1 MRYIKVALIG
11 AGSRGRHAYGNYVL
25 NNQDKIRYV
34 AVIEPDVNK
43 RMALAAEHNINSK
56 MCFEDEDDFFK
67 LGKVCDAIIIAHQD
81 KQHYKTAIKALNLA
95 YDVLLEKP
103 ITPDAFECMDLE
115 EGAKRNGVN
124 LMVCHVLRYTEF
136 YEKIKE
142 LLDKKVI
149 GDLIGF
155 DHKENIGHYH
165 MAHSF
170 VRGNWRNSNE
180 TSPII
185 LAKTCHDMDI
195 ITWLV
200 NDECTAVYSSGSL
213 DYFKKEN
220 APRESSKKCLECNL
234 NEECIFSAKRVY
246 LDKCRNVWPVNT
258 ICANPTYE
266 NVKEVLD
273 KTNYGTCVW
282 KIEDNDVCD
291 NQVAVMEFKKGVR
304 GTFTVTA
311 FTHNQFRETMLFGT
325 TGSIYAN
332 TRDNEII
339 IRQHG
344 MDEGAESFITVIKP
358 KEIVGGH
365 GGGDVGLM
373 EDFINV
379 VNGSVKESRTSVKQS
394 IQSHLMSYAC
404 EKSRLEKRRVE
415 IETFKKEIKEGRV

>member
-43 RMALAAEHNINSK
+43 RMALAAEHNINSQ
-56 MCFEDEDDFFK
+56 MCFEDEEDFFN
-67 LGKVCDAIIIAHQD
+67 LGKLCDAIIIAHQD

-115 EGAKRNGVN
+115 ECANRNGVN

-200 NDECTAVYSSGSL
+200 NDECTAVYSSGNL

-220 APRESSKKCLECNL
+220 APKESAMKCLECNL

-246 LDKCRNVWPVNT
+246 LDKCRNAWPVNT

-291 NQVAVMEFKKGVR
+291 NQVAVMEFKNGVR

-344 MDEGAESFITVIKP
+344 MDEGAESCITVIKP
-358 KEIVGGH
+358 KAIVGGH

-379 VNGSVKESRTSVKQS
+379 VNGSVKEPRTSVKQS

>member
-1 MRYIKVALIG
+1 MSYIKVAVIG
-11 AGSRGRHAYGNYVL
+11 AGSRGRHAYGSYIL
-25 NNQDKIRYV
+25 KNQDKIRYI
-34 AVIEPDVNK
+34 AVIEPDINK
-43 RMALAAEHNINSK
+43 RMAVAKEHKISLE

-67 LGKVCDAIIIAHQD
+67 LGKICDAIIIAHQD
-81 KQHYKTAIKALNLA
+81 KQHYNTAIKALNLG
-95 YDVLLEKP
+95 YDILLEKP
-103 ITPDAFECMDLE
+103 MTPDAFECIDLE
-115 EGAKRNGVN
+115 ECARKNGVN

-142 LLDKKVI
+142 LVDEKVI

-200 NDECTAVYSSGSL
+200 NDECASVYSSGDL
-213 DYFKKEN
+213 NYFNEKN
-220 APRESSKKCLECNL
+220 APKESSKKCLQCKL
-234 NEECIFSAKRVY
+234 KDECIFSAKRVY
-246 LDKCRNVWPVNT
+246 LDNCGDIWPINT
-258 ICANPTYE
+258 LCANPTYD
-266 NVKEVLD
+266 NIKEVLD

-282 KIEDNDVCD
+282 KVEDNDVCD
-291 NQVAVMEFKKGVR
+291 NQVAVIEFKNGVR

-325 TGSIYAN
+325 KGSIYAN
-332 TRDNEII
+332 TRDNEIVV
-339 IRQHG
+339 RQHG
-344 MDEGAESFITVIKP
+344 IDENAESNITLIKP
-358 KEIVGGH
+358 KKIVGGH
-365 GGGDVGLM
+365 GGGDVGLL

-379 VNGSVKESRTSVKQS
+379 VNSSEKEPRTSVKQS

-404 EKSRLEKRRVE
+404 EKSRLEKRRIE
-415 IETFKKEIKEGRV
+415 IDSFKKEIKARKL

>member
-1 MRYIKVALIG
+1 MSYIKVAVIG

-34 AVIEPDVNK
+34 AVVEPDINK
-43 RMALAAEHNINSK
+43 RAALAKEHNINSE
-56 MCFEDEDDFFK
+56 MCFEYEDDFFK

-81 KQHYKTAIKALNLA
+81 KQHYETAIKALNLG
-95 YDVLLEKP
+95 YDILLEKP
-103 ITPDAFECMDLE
+103 MTPDAFECIDLE
-115 EGAKRNGVN
+115 ECAKRNGVN

-142 LLDKKVI
+142 LVDEKVI

-170 VRGNWRNSNE
+170 VRGNWRNSEE
-180 TSPII
+180 TSPLI

-200 NDECTAVYSSGSL
+200 NDECTAVYSSGDL
-213 DYFKKEN
+213 NYFKKEN
-220 APRESSKKCLECNL
+220 APKESAKKCLECKL
-234 NEECIFSAKRVY
+234 NEECIFSAKRIY
-246 LDKCRNVWPVNT
+246 LDNCRNIWPVNT
-258 ICANPTYE
+258 LCANPTYE

-282 KIEDNDVCD
+282 KVEDNDVCD
-291 NQVAVMEFKKGVR
+291 NQVAVMEFKNGVR

-325 TGSIYAN
+325 KGSIYAD

-339 IRQHG
+339 VRKHG
-344 MDEGAESFITVIKP
+344 IDEYAESNIIVIKP
-358 KEIVGGH
+358 KRIVGGH

-379 VNGSVKESRTSVKQS
+379 VNGSGKEPRTSVKQS

-404 EKSRLEKRRVE
+404 EKSRLEKRRIE
-415 IETFKKEIKEGRV
+415 IEEFKKEIKAGNK

>member
-43 RMALAAEHNINSK
+43 RMALAAEHNINSQ
-56 MCFEDEDDFFK
+56 MCFEDEEDFFN

-115 EGAKRNGVN
+115 ECANRNGVN

-136 YEKIKE
+136 YEKIKV

-200 NDECTAVYSSGSL
+200 NDECTAVYSSGNL

-220 APRESSKKCLECNL
+220 APKESAMKCLECNL

-246 LDKCRNVWPVNT
+246 LDKCRNAWPVNT

-273 KTNYGTCVW
+273 KTNYGNCVW

-291 NQVAVMEFKKGVR
+291 NQVAVMEFKNGVR

-344 MDEGAESFITVIKP
+344 IDEGAESCITVIKP
-358 KEIVGGH
+358 KAIVGGH

-379 VNGSVKESRTSVKQS
+379 VNGSVKEPRTSVKQS

>member
-1 MRYIKVALIG
+1 MKVIKVAVIG

-25 NNQDKIRYV
+25 NNQDKIKYV
-34 AVIEPDVNK
+34 AVIEPDANK
-43 RMALAAEHNINSK
+43 RAALAAEHNINSE
-56 MCFEDEDDFFK
+56 MCFEDENEFFK
-67 LGKVCDAIIIAHQD
+67 FGKVCDAIIVAHQD
-81 KQHYKTAIKALNLA
+81 KQHYNTTVKALNLG

-103 ITPDAFECMDLE
+103 MTPDAFECLDLE
-115 EGAKRNGVN
+115 ECAKRNGVN

-136 YEKIKE
+136 FEKIKE
-142 LLDKKVI
+142 LVDEKVI

-170 VRGNWRNSNE
+170 VRGNWRNSEE
-180 TSPII
+180 TSPLI

-195 ITWLV
+195 ITWLI
-200 NDECTAVYSSGSL
+200 NDECTAVYSSGDL
-213 DYFKKEN
+213 NYFKKEN
-220 APRESSKKCLECNL
+220 APKESAKKCLECKL
-234 NEECIFSAKRVY
+234 NEECIFSAKRIY
-246 LDKCRNVWPVNT
+246 LDNCRNVWPVNT
-258 ICANPTYE
+258 LCANPTYE
-266 NVKEVLD
+266 TVKEVLD

-282 KIEDNDVCD
+282 KVEDNDVCD
-291 NQVAVMEFKKGVR
+291 NQVAVMEFKNGVR

-325 TGSIYAN
+325 KGSIYAN

-339 IRQHG
+339 VRKHG
-344 MDEGAESFITVIKP
+344 IDEYSESNITIIKP
-358 KEIVGGH
+358 KRIVGGH

-379 VNGSVKESRTSVKQS
+379 VNGSGKEPRTSVEQS

-404 EKSRLEKRRVE
+404 EKSRLEKRRIE
-415 IETFKKEIKEGRV
+415 IEDFKKEIKSEI

>member
-1 MRYIKVALIG
+1 VRCIKVAVIG

-25 NNQDKIRYV
+25 NNQDKIRYA

-43 RMALAAEHNINSK
+43 REALAAEHNINSE
-56 MCFEDEDDFFK
+56 MCFEDEDEFFK
-67 LGKVCDAIIIAHQD
+67 FGKVCDAIIVAHQD
-81 KQHYKTAIKALNLA
+81 KQHYKTTVKALNLG

-103 ITPDAFECMDLE
+103 MTPDAFECIDLE
-115 EGAKRNGVN
+115 ECAKRNGVN

-136 YEKIKE
+136 FEKIKE
-142 LLDKKVI
+142 LVDEKII

-170 VRGNWRNSNE
+170 VRGNWRNSEE
-180 TSPII
+180 TSPLI

-200 NDECTAVYSSGSL
+200 NDECTSVYSSGDL
-213 DYFKKEN
+213 NYFKKEN
-220 APRESSKKCLECNL
+220 APKESAKKCLECKL
-234 NEECIFSAKRVY
+234 NEKCIFSAKRIY
-246 LDKCRNVWPVNT
+246 LDNCRNVWPVNT
-258 ICANPTYE
+258 LCANPTYE
-266 NVKEVLD
+266 TVKEVLD

-282 KIEDNDVCD
+282 KVEDNDVCD
-291 NQVAVMEFKKGVR
+291 NQVAVMEFKNGVR

-325 TGSIYAN
+325 KGSIYAN

-339 IRQHG
+339 VRKHG
-344 MDEGAESFITVIKP
+344 IDEYSESNITIIKP
-358 KEIVGGH
+358 KRIVGGH

-379 VNGSVKESRTSVKQS
+379 VNGSGKEVRTSVEQS

-404 EKSRLEKRRVE
+404 EKSRLEKRR
-415 IETFKKEIKEGRV
+415 IEMEAFKKEIKEERL

>member
-43 RMALAAEHNINSK
+43 RMALAAEHNINSQ
-56 MCFEDEDDFFK
+56 MCFEDEEDFFN

-115 EGAKRNGVN
+115 ECANRNGVN

-136 YEKIKE
+136 YEKIKV

-200 NDECTAVYSSGSL
+200 NDECTAVYSSGNL

-220 APRESSKKCLECNL
+220 APKESAMKCLECNL

-246 LDKCRNVWPVNT
+246 LDKCRNAWPVNT

-291 NQVAVMEFKKGVR
+291 NQVAVMEFKNGVR

-344 MDEGAESFITVIKP
+344 MDEGAESCITVIKP
-358 KEIVGGH
+358 KAIVGGH

-379 VNGSVKESRTSVKQS
+379 VNGSVKEPRTSVKQS

>member
-1 MRYIKVALIG
+1 MSYIKVAVIG

-34 AVIEPDVNK
+34 AVVEPDVNK
-43 RMALAAEHNINSK
+43 RAALAKEHNISSE
-56 MCFEDEDDFFK
+56 MCFEYEDEFFK
-67 LGKVCDAIIIAHQD
+67 MGKACDAIIIAHQD
-81 KQHYKTAIKALNLA
+81 KQHYETAIKALNLG
-95 YDVLLEKP
+95 YEILLEKP
-103 ITPDAFECMDLE
+103 MTPDAFECIDLE
-115 EGAKRNGVN
+115 ECAKRNGVN

-142 LLDKKVI
+142 LVDEKVI

-170 VRGNWRNSNE
+170 VRGNWRNSEE
-180 TSPII
+180 TSPLI

-200 NDECTAVYSSGSL
+200 NDECTAVYSSGDL
-213 DYFKKEN
+213 NYFKKEN
-220 APRESSKKCLECNL
+220 APKESAKKCLECKL
-234 NEECIFSAKRVY
+234 NEECIFSAKRIY
-246 LDKCRNVWPVNT
+246 LDNCRNIWPVNT
-258 ICANPTYE
+258 LCANPTYE

-282 KIEDNDVCD
+282 KVEDNDVCD
-291 NQVAVMEFKKGVR
+291 NQVAVMEFKNGVR

-325 TGSIYAN
+325 KGSIYAN

-339 IRQHG
+339 VRKHG
-344 MDEGAESFITVIKP
+344 IDEYAESNITVIKP
-358 KEIVGGH
+358 KRIVGGH

-379 VNGSVKESRTSVKQS
+379 VSGSGKEPRTSVKQS

-404 EKSRLEKRRVE
+404 EKSRLEKRRIE
-415 IETFKKEIKEGRV
+415 IEEFKNEIKAGNK

>member
-1 MRYIKVALIG
+1 MKVIKVAVIG

-25 NNQDKIRYV
+25 NNQDKIKYV
-34 AVIEPDVNK
+34 AVIEPDANK
-43 RMALAAEHNINSK
+43 RAALAAEHNINSE
-56 MCFEDEDDFFK
+56 MCFEDEDEFFK
-67 LGKVCDAIIIAHQD
+67 FGKVCDAIIVAHQD
-81 KQHYKTAIKALNLA
+81 KQHYKTTVKALNLG

-103 ITPDAFECMDLE
+103 MTPDAFECLDLE
-115 EGAKRNGVN
+115 ECAKRNGVN

-136 YEKIKE
+136 FEKIKE
-142 LLDKKVI
+142 LVDEKAI

-170 VRGNWRNSNE
+170 VRGNWRNSEE
-180 TSPII
+180 TSPLI

-200 NDECTAVYSSGSL
+200 NDECTAVYSSGDL
-213 DYFKKEN
+213 NYFKKEN
-220 APRESSKKCLECNL
+220 APKESSKKCLECKL
-234 NEECIFSAKRVY
+234 NEECIFSAKRIY
-246 LDKCRNVWPVNT
+246 LDNCRNIWPVNT
-258 ICANPTYE
+258 LCANPTYE
-266 NVKEVLD
+266 TVKEVLD

-282 KIEDNDVCD
+282 KVEDNDVCD
-291 NQVAVMEFKKGVR
+291 NQVAVMEFKNGVR

-311 FTHNQFRETMLFGT
+311 FTHNQFRETMFFGT
-325 TGSIYAN
+325 KGSIYAN

-339 IRQHG
+339 VRKHG
-344 MDEGAESFITVIKP
+344 IDEYSESNITIIKP
-358 KEIVGGH
+358 KRIVGGH

-379 VNGSVKESRTSVKQS
+379 VNGSGKKPRTSVEQS

-404 EKSRLEKRRVE
+404 EKSRLEKRR
-415 IETFKKEIKEGRV
+415 IEMKDFKKEIKSEI

>member
-1 MRYIKVALIG
+1 MNYIKVAVIG

-34 AVIEPDVNK
+34 AVIEPDINK
-43 RMALAAEHNINSK
+43 REALATEHNISSE
-56 MCFEDEDDFFK
+56 MCFECEDDFFK
-67 LGKVCDAIIIAHQD
+67 MGKICDSIIIAHQD
-81 KQHYKTAIKALNLA
+81 KQHYKTAIKALNLG
-95 YDVLLEKP
+95 YDILLEKP
-103 ITPDAFECMDLE
+103 MTPDAFECIDLE
-115 EGAKRNGVN
+115 ECAKRNGVN

-142 LLDKKVI
+142 LVDEKVI

-170 VRGNWRNSNE
+170 VRGNWRNSEE
-180 TSPII
+180 TSPLI

-200 NDECTAVYSSGSL
+200 NDECKAVYSSGDL
-213 DYFKKEN
+213 NYFKKEN
-220 APRESSKKCLECNL
+220 APKESAKKCLECKL
-234 NEECIFSAKRVY
+234 NEECIFSAKRIY
-246 LDKCRNVWPVNT
+246 LDNCRNIWPVNT
-258 ICANPTYE
+258 LCANPTYE
-266 NVKEVLD
+266 NIKEILD
-273 KTNYGTCVW
+273 KSNYGTCVW
-282 KIEDNDVCD
+282 KVEDNDVCD
-291 NQVAVMEFKKGVR
+291 NQVAVMEFKNGVR

-325 TGSIYAN
+325 KGSIYAN
-332 TRDNEII
+332 TRDNEIVV
-339 IRQHG
+339 RKHG
-344 MDEGAESFITVIKP
+344 IDEYAESNITVIKP
-358 KEIVGGH
+358 KRIVGGH

-379 VNGSVKESRTSVKQS
+379 VSGSGKEPRTSVKQS

-404 EKSRLEKRRVE
+404 EKSRLEKRRIE
-415 IETFKKEIKEGRV
+415 IEVFRKEIKAEKL